1 MNAKEIGKKI
11 EDLIDT
17 VTDSFKLKQACIEMA
32 NGKGSRDYF
41 VALITLG
48 VTTFL
53 FILGEEAAIP
63 LLVTAVIVGSAIMT
77 VGTYSKPKQGAP
89 KRDGCIVDFVQKN
102 NGEAT
107 DGKGLRGERG
117 GENPTGKH

>member
-17 VTDSFKLKQACIEMA
+17 VTDSLKLKQACIEMA
-32 NGKGSRDYF
+32 NGKSSRDYF

-53 FILGEEAAIP
+53 FILGGESAVP
-63 LLVTAVIVGSAIMT
+63 LLVAAVIVGSAIMT

-89 KRDGCIVDFVQKN
+89 KRDGCIVDFAQEN
-102 NGEAT
+102 SGEAT
-107 DGKGLRGERG
+107 EGEGPQGKRG